1 MRLIVARYVPLA
13 RFVRDPM
20 LNSGDGCSL
29 NEIEG
34 RYTSKQTVFGRRM
47 VRTESR
53 ITQAPKCKCTSATA

>member
-13 RFVRDPM
+13 RFVGGPT

-29 NEIEG
+29 NEIKG

-53 ITQAPKCKCTSATA
+53 ITQAPKCTSATA